1 MFSVLSIRLISE
13 LFVLSLLHKSD
24 SSKLIFQIVVF
35 RFVQI
40 DSELVVLSQH
50 LENTPI
56 LPAVICRRILLQG
69 RERGGGAALE
79 TGMRHPFTHV
89 FHRNRLPPGSEVRVD
104 PQVAT
109 VRMALGPL
117 FLSSVLA
124 EARLT
129 RLVLVRVGD
138 PGAGSRMPLAARIAV
153 HSRPAGKGS

>member
-89 FHRNRLPPGSEVRVD
+89 FNRHGVL
-104 PQVAT
+104 QVSAAPFNC
-109 VRMALGPL
+109 RLRR
-117 FLSSVLA
+117 
-124 EARLT
+124 EA
-129 RLVLVRVGD
+129 
-138 PGAGSRMPLAARIAV
+138 
-153 HSRPAGKGS
+153 HS